1 MSEEIVFASSTLT
14 TSKAHWYRA
23 PRATNKKHIEKMLIN
38 PHSILPQ
45 FFVILGCFSQTSA
58 PLSKSIHHKPDI
70 NITSHLIYIKV
81 IQKEKG
87 RKKQTIHWKRNIAT
101 MPPPPPQES
110 GPLNLLRPLLLL
122 SYSAFY
128 IPHTLFNLV
137 ATANLKPLTNFS
149 SFKDHWFARF
159 WTWFGPR
166 SREAAAAKVTPL
178 IQNNARGVLLDI
190 GPGSGQ
196 WLFLFA
202 RALNPSITKIYGVEP
217 NVGLHAE
224 LRANAVK
231 AGLGDVYEVIGCG
244 AEELGTKGGVQQG
257 SVDTIVTVQ
266 CLCSI
271 PGPERVIRDLY
282 PLLKPGGKW
291 LVYEHVR
298 TKFQKDFVGFWQRE
312 FPGRVCYW
320 FLVVDLLTHFCC
332 RCGQCPLATFLQ
344 WMRPLQA
351 D

>member
-1 MSEEIVFASSTLT
+1 
-14 TSKAHWYRA
+14 
-23 PRATNKKHIEKMLIN
+23 
-38 PHSILPQ
+38 
-45 FFVILGCFSQTSA
+45 
-58 PLSKSIHHKPDI
+58 
-70 NITSHLIYIKV
+70 
-81 IQKEKG
+81 
-87 RKKQTIHWKRNIAT
+87 
-101 MPPPPPQES
+101 
-110 GPLNLLRPLLLL
+110 LNLLRPLLLL
-122 SYSAFY
+122 SYSAWY
-128 IPHTLFNLV
+128 IPHTLFNLL
-137 ATANLKPLTNFS
+137 ATANLQPLTNFS

-202 RALNPSITKIYGVEP
+202 RALNPNITKIYGVEP
-217 NVGLHAE
+217 NAGLHAE
-224 LRANAVK
+224 LRANAER
-231 AGLGDVYEVIGCG
+231 AGLGEIYEVIGCG
-244 AEELGTKGGVQQG
+244 AEELGSKGGVKPG

-298 TKFQKDFVGFWQRE
+298 TKYGGEFVGGWQRE
-312 FPGRVCYW
+312 FSC
-320 FLVVDLLTHFCC
+320 FALVPLDRWAIAHFADSSCFRRDQ
-332 RCGQCPLATFLQ
+332 RCLAAFLQ
-344 WMRPLQA
+344 RVRYLQA
-351 D
+351 YR

>member
-1 MSEEIVFASSTLT
+1 MA
-14 TSKAHWYRA
+14 
-23 PRATNKKHIEKMLIN
+23 
-38 PHSILPQ
+38 
-45 FFVILGCFSQTSA
+45 
-58 PLSKSIHHKPDI
+58 
-70 NITSHLIYIKV
+70 
-81 IQKEKG
+81 
-87 RKKQTIHWKRNIAT
+87 
-101 MPPPPPQES
+101 PPPPQES
-110 GPLNLLRPLLLL
+110 GPFNLLRPLLLL

-128 IPHTLFNLV
+128 IPHTIFNLI
-137 ATANLKPLTNFS
+137 ATANIKPLTNFS

-298 TKFQKDFVGFWQRE
+298 TKFQNDFVGVWQRAINLIW
-312 FPGRVCYW
+312 P
-320 FLVVDLLTHFCC
+320 HFFNGCDIC
-332 RCGQCPLATFLQ
+332 RPTDEWL
-344 WMRPLQA
+344 LQA
-351 D
+351 GKWDKVELRAGVGEGKFDTVPHVLGTLTKAG

>member
-1 MSEEIVFASSTLT
+1 MA
-14 TSKAHWYRA
+14 
-23 PRATNKKHIEKMLIN
+23 
-38 PHSILPQ
+38 
-45 FFVILGCFSQTSA
+45 
-58 PLSKSIHHKPDI
+58 
-70 NITSHLIYIKV
+70 
-81 IQKEKG
+81 
-87 RKKQTIHWKRNIAT
+87 
-101 MPPPPPQES
+101 PPPPQES

-137 ATANLKPLTNFS
+137 TTANLKPLTNFS

-202 RALNPSITKIYGVEP
+202 RAMNPSITKIYGVEP
-217 NVGLHAE
+217 NAGLHAE

-244 AEELGTKGGVQQG
+244 AEELGTKGGVQRG

-271 PGPERVIRDLY
+271 PGPERVIGDLY

-298 TKFQKDFVGFWQRE
+298 TKFQKDFVGGWQRE
-312 FPGRVCYW
+312 SSILLCDPGRGSG
-320 FLVVDLLTHFCC
+320 LLGGSF
-332 RCGQCPLATFLQ
+332 
-344 WMRPLQA
+344 A